1 MNRHEAGRFL
11 RKASFFQISKKE
23 SSMTQE
29 FFFAVTVNAHT
40 YTQRRVAFGFFE
52 LEKNKTRRQ
61 IKISDGRRKT
71 S

>member
-1 MNRHEAGRFL
+1 
-11 RKASFFQISKKE
+11 
-23 SSMTQE
+23 MTQE